1 MVAEEC
7 IMSDP
12 QRREFLAAAG
22 IASLTAL
29 AVAQPAAGGD
39 PSFMNNIPD
48 PELAGKDLPTFK
60 FALEKSDGKV
70 IGGSYGKEATV
81 AQLPI
86 SKGIA
91 GVSMRLEPGAMRE
104 LHWHAT
110 AAEWAFVIEGRVRTT
125 VVDPNGLAETNDFDP
140 GDVWYFP
147 RGHGH
152 MLQCLDDKPCHF
164 ILIFD
169 NGYFSEFGT
178 FSITDWIGHTPPA
191 LLAKNFGLP
200 EATFA
205 TFPKE
210 EVYFA
215 RGKPPPAEPSVPL
228 QGWKLPPETHKYRL
242 LAQPP
247 HATYRGG
254 REWRVDSSRFPIAKT
269 ITGVVLD
276 LDPGA
281 LRTLHWHPNADEWQY
296 VTEGEV
302 SVTLFGS
309 HGRYRTERL
318 QKGDVGYIPQG
329 YGHSIENVGSRAARI
344 LTGFNAG
351 SYETIDLSQWIAAN
365 PKDVLATNFGQPA
378 EAFGKFPDRDVF
390 IAGRDGT

>member
-1 MVAEEC
+1 
-7 IMSDP
+7 MSDP
-12 QRREFLAAAG
+12 QRRAFLAAAG
-22 IASLTAL
+22 IASLAAL
-29 AVAQPAAGGD
+29 GAAQPAAAGD
-39 PSFMNNIPD
+39 PSFMNNVPD
-48 PELAGKDLPTFK
+48 PTLAGKDLPSFK

-70 IGGSYGKEATV
+70 IGNSYGKEATV
-81 AQLPI
+81 TQLPI

-110 AAEWAFVIEGRVRTT
+110 AAEWAFVLEGRVRTT

-152 MLQCLDDKPCHF
+152 MLQCLGERPCHF

-178 FSITDWIGHTPPA
+178 FSITDWVGHTPPA

-205 TFPKE
+205 SFPKE

-215 RGKPPPAEPSVPL
+215 RGKPPPAEPSAPL

-247 HATYRGG
+247 HATYPGG

-269 ITGVVLD
+269 ITGVILD

-296 VTEGEV
+296 VIDGEV

-309 HGRYRTERL
+309 HGRFRTERL
-318 QKGDVGYIPQG
+318 EKGDVGYIPQG
-329 YGHSIENVGSRAARI
+329 YGHSIENVGSHTARI
-344 LTGFNAG
+344 LIGFNAG
-351 SYETIDLSQWIAAN
+351 IYETIDLSQWIAAN
-365 PKDVLATNFGQPA
+365 PRDVLATNFSQPA
-378 EAFGKFPDRDVF
+378 EVFGKFPDRDVF
-390 IAGRDGT
+390 IAAKDGGR